1 MSKCSYQYCGYCGP
15 VACKHL
21 RGDNMRVSCIICE
34 CQSWGF
40 VWMEDK
46 TKQAY
51 WIGQS
56 GPIELLSVEL
66 TKSCSKMK

>member
-1 MSKCSYQYCGYCGP
+1 M
-15 VACKHL
+15 L
-21 RGDNMRVSCIICE
+21 VSVIICE
-34 CQSWGF
+34 CQSSGF

-56 GPIELLSVEL
+56 GPIELLSAEL
-66 TKSCSKMK
+66 TKSCSKMKEIVNSLLQLYVMCG